1 MRFNI
6 TNEVHN
12 MKRSVLYLTLAM
24 TALGSLSLWAQEK
37 PQLIRMT
44 FRVNN
49 QPVTCTGNA
58 KVSMTLTFDTAMDKA
73 TFPQVK
79 FGLQSPPSLELPMV
93 DREWVDTITF
103 FASFDINEDV
113 PSTGDGRYTFLISG
127 AKAAGEGPTMAET
140 SSDTITNVRGDTATL
155 FIDRSG
161 LLATTSTDSLVFGT
175 IKAGALRD
183 SVIYV
188 ENEGCANITI
198 TGYTANNSLRPFAL
212 IQAPVNAVVP
222 GGDRLALTVRFSPVN
237 RRLAQN
243 RLWIYFTS
251 ATQKKDSL
259 SVKLRGESTG
269 PRLVVLPGDT
279 LRFGRVQVNTAVTST
294 VQVVNDT
301 VGAKNFSEPLQ
312 ISALQTNDAEVFQLD
327 TKSLNVAPGDTKQV
341 KVTFKPTAV
350 KQYLGLLFF
359 QTNDLTLP
367 EGRRALPL
375 KGSAN
380 PTPQPPPPITTI
392 EVNWSAYGGYQGYLS
407 ADTLQIC
414 LPANVA
420 NVAFVRW
427 KIIPNFIAPQ
437 SPTDFTGSAVPVVSG
452 GTLCFKIPLRNVVAA
467 GRNYCWIWLDGTN
480 GTSGYNNS
488 PFYSPLYY
496 YVGTPVV
503 RNLYLSGGYTWPGGY
518 AYYTNGGSIPF
529 CWQVQDGRDIA
540 EVRWRFVR
548 DPNTRPTSAA
558 DTANGGFYRLA
569 TSDTTA
575 SLTCVNL
582 TLNKLRQKGKDGQGN
597 WFVYVW
603 VIDKAGNSGHANAY
617 RWPPESNRPFK
628 FDTTSAGRP
637 TSNSNG
643 PWKRHISNGVL
654 STEIQSSTWFGAGQ
668 LMRFSFRLPGNARD
682 AARVFWKF
690 KTPPTS
696 QIEAQGEAELTRAA
710 GDTARFSVLFN
721 SEDLCGDDSLY
732 VWVADSAGNINPANY
747 SAAHYRFDMCP
758 PEIRRVKSLSNNIA
772 LSGQDFLDR
781 LVVTDS
787 LSGVDTVWV
796 HYRLGGAATEAPPVP
811 AFRVSRTDTFRFTIP
826 IAGVT
831 RRGIEFRAM
840 ARDNV
845 PAAFNGPN
853 MAYGPLNSPTCYGDD
868 DNGGALALDHD
879 GEYWYP
885 LRTRVTGEGDFRIDS
900 DGRPVPLVSGDS
912 TTSYQLISIPY
923 DLDDSNAINVLKD
936 DLGAYDVKQWRL
948 FDYVPQNPQ
957 ATRWQE
963 GTKART
969 FTPGRAFFAI
979 TRKQDTVFDSGPG
992 QTRRTVCPDTLTVQ
1006 EGWNLIATPFNFPVH
1021 KRSLRL
1027 INADKDTVSLWSFE
1041 RQWTFSDVM
1050 DPWRGYAIYV
1060 VRGQGVSTSAP
1071 LRLIVQPVAVPGR
1084 IGKVNAPAMAWQAG
1098 EWAVQISARAGE
1110 AQDQL
1115 NWAGIR
1121 QSASADYDAT
1131 EMAEPPVIGDYVSV
1145 SFPHPEWRQPAENF
1159 CTDFRASHEA
1169 DQVWDF
1175 EVATNQ
1181 TQREVRV
1188 RFALVGDFPANV
1200 EVYLIDEALGLAQNL
1215 RAKAEYAFRSG
1226 TQPVQKRL
1234 KLLVGKPEFVSKQAG
1249 AIALVP
1255 EQFELLQNFPNPF
1268 NPETSIRYNL
1278 PEAAVVSLVIYDQL
1292 GRKVRTLVNQAA
1304 QPAGYHSAVWDGR
1317 DEAGRAVA
1325 TGIYLYKVTAGQHRQ
1340 VRKMVLQK

>member
-1 MRFNI
+1 
-6 TNEVHN
+6 

-37 PQLIRMT
+37 PRLIRMT

-49 QPVTCTGNA
+49 QPVRCTGNA

-73 TFPQVK
+73 LFPQVK
-79 FGLQSPPSLELPMV
+79 FGLQSPLSLELPMV

-113 PSTGDGRYTFLISG
+113 PSTGDGRYTFLISD
-127 AKAAGEGPTMAET
+127 AKAAGGGPTMAET

-175 IKAGALRD
+175 IKAGASRD

-188 ENEGCANITI
+188 ENKGCANITI
-198 TGYTANNSLRPFAL
+198 TGYTPNNSLSPFAL
-212 IQAPVNAVVP
+212 VQAPVNAVIP
-222 GGDRLALTVRFSPVN
+222 GGDRLAITVRFNPVN

-327 TKSLNVAPGDTKQV
+327 TKSLNIAPGDTKQV
-341 KVTFKPTAV
+341 KVTFKPTIV

-375 KGSAN
+375 KGTAN
-380 PTPQPPPPITTI
+380 PTPQPPPPITSVN
-392 EVNWSAYGGYQGYLS
+392 VNWNVYGGYPGYVA
-407 ADTLQIC
+407 ADTLYLC
-414 LPANVA
+414 LPTVVPD
-420 NVAFVRW
+420 VAFVRW
-427 KIIPNFIAPQ
+427 KIIPNNVAPQ
-437 SPTDFTGSAVPVVSG
+437 TPTDFTGSARPIITG
-452 GTLCFKIPLRNVVAA
+452 GSLCFKIPLRNAVTP

-496 YVGTPVV
+496 YVGTPSLTSVFIG
-503 RNLYLSGGYTWPGGY
+503 SSFSWPGGY
-518 AYYTNGGSIPF
+518 SYYINGGSIPI
-529 CWQVQDGRDIA
+529 CWQVSDGRNIA
-540 EVRWRFVR
+540 ELRWKFVR
-548 DPNTRPTSAA
+548 NPQNRPTSAA
-558 DTANGGFYRLA
+558 DTANGGFFRLA
-569 TSDTTA
+569 ANDSTA
-575 SLTCVNL
+575 SLTCANL
-582 TLNKLRQKGKDGQGN
+582 SLTKLRSLGEGN
-597 WFVYVW
+597 WYAYIW
-603 VIDKAGNSGHANAY
+603 VIDKAGNSSHGEAY
-617 RWPPESNRPFK
+617 RWPPAPNRPIR

-637 TSNSNG
+637 TSNVSG
-643 PWKRHISNGVL
+643 PWRRHLINGTGL
-654 STEIQSSTWFGAGQ
+654 TEIQSSTWFGAGQ
-668 LMRFSFRLPGNARD
+668 LMRFSFRLPSNARD

-690 KTPPTS
+690 KKPPAS
-696 QIEAQGEAELTRAA
+696 QIEAQGQAELTRIAS
-710 GDTARFSVLFN
+710 DSARFSVLFN
-721 SEDLCGDDSLY
+721 STDLCGDDSLY
-732 VWVADSAGNINPANY
+732 IWVADSAGNVNPANY
-747 SAAHYRFDMCP
+747 SAAYYRYDMCP

-772 LSGQDFLDR
+772 LVGQDFLDR

-796 HYRLGGAATEAPPVP
+796 HYRLGGAATNAPPVP
-811 AFRVSRTDTFRFTIP
+811 ALRISRSDTFRFTIP
-826 IAGVT
+826 SAGVT
-831 RRGIEFRAM
+831 RRGVEFRVV
-840 ARDNV
+840 ARDKV
-845 PAAFNGPN
+845 AAAYGGPNLAHGPINGP
-853 MAYGPLNSPTCYGDD
+853 GCWDSTGFSSEESSWFPI
-868 DNGGALALDHD
+868 
-879 GEYWYP
+879 
-885 LRTRVTGEGDFRIDS
+885 RTRVTGEGDFRIDS

-912 TTSYQLISIPY
+912 TTNYQLISIPY
-923 DLDDSNAINVLKD
+923 ELDDSNAINVLKD
-936 DLGAYDVKQWRL
+936 DLGAYDAKQWRL
-948 FDYVPQNPQ
+948 FDYMPQNSP

-963 GTKART
+963 GTKARP

-979 TRKQDTVFDSGPG
+979 TRKHNTVFDSGPG

-1060 VRGQGVSTSAP
+1060 VRGRGVSTSVP
-1071 LRLIVQPVAVPGR
+1071 LRLIVRPVAVSGR
-1084 IGKVNAPAMAWQAG
+1084 IGKVSAPVMAWQAG

-1121 QSASADYDAT
+1121 QLASAEYDAT

-1175 EVATNQ
+1175 EVSTNQ
-1181 TQREVRV
+1181 TQREVRLH
-1188 RFALVGDFPANV
+1188 FTLVGDFPANV
-1200 EVYLIDEALGLAQNL
+1200 EVYLIDEAPGLAQNL
-1215 RAKAEYAFRSG
+1215 RAKAEYTFRSG
-1226 TQPVQKRL
+1226 TQPLQKRL

-1255 EQFELLQNFPNPF
+1255 EKFEVLQNFPNPF

-1278 PEAAVVSLVIYDQL
+1278 PEAAVVTLVIYDQL
-1292 GRKVRTLVNQAA
+1292 GRKVRTLVNHVTQM
-1304 QPAGYHSAVWDGR
+1304 AGYHSAVWDGR
-1317 DEAGRAVA
+1317 DESGRPVA
-1325 TGIYLYKVTAGQHRQ
+1325 TGIYLYKVTAGQHSQ